1 MRPFAFLTL
10 AALAVVAP
18 LAAAD
23 AIGDVARRAAE
34 TYEVRLQKATEE
46 LNATRQRILQQQQP
60 LAETTRKLEEQ
71 ITALE
76 SEILDLQTLD
86 AQKVERKQ
94 QLTRDSG
101 NLHKTVSY
109 LTSLAQD
116 TLKTAGDSLL
126 PGEGPRHAESLQ
138 LLQQKVEQQ
147 GRAADLAGSI
157 ETVEFMVGRTRRQLG
172 GYAATG
178 TALIGED
185 NRLVPGTFAFVGPEA
200 FFRADSGVAGTVR
213 TREGGVAATYPLADW
228 KPADSAAFVSGVP
241 GTMHADPSG
250 GKALRLREITGSV
263 WQHIERGGLVSYVI
277 LAVGAL
283 TIVLIIQKLIDLRR
297 YAIDTGPVVE
307 RALDA
312 ARRGAKPE
320 LEAIVGAMKRTT
332 RDLFTAGL
340 RNLDKPKSILEE
352 HLFART
358 LESRLHLERRLPLL
372 AVIATAAPLLGLLG
386 TVMGMVKTFA
396 LITVFG
402 TGNAGKL
409 SAGISEV
416 LVATELGLMVAIPAL
431 VVHGFLSHRIQK
443 NLSLLDR
450 YAIEFLTA
458 AEEAKAGTTS
468 DAYAAR

>member
-1 MRPFAFLTL
+1 MKTAFLSTL
-10 AALAVVAP
+10 AVLLAVAP
-18 LAAAD
+18 AGAAD
-23 AIGDVARRAAE
+23 AVADVARRAAE
-34 TYEVRLQKATEE
+34 TYELRLQQATEE
-46 LNATRQRILQQQQP
+46 LNATRQRILRQQQP

-71 ITALE
+71 VTALE
-76 SEILDLQTLD
+76 SEIIDLQTLD

-94 QLTRDSG
+94 QLTREAS

-109 LTSLAQD
+109 LTTLTQD
-116 TLKTAGDSLL
+116 TLKTANDSLL
-126 PGEGPRHAESLQ
+126 PGEAPLYSEALQ
-138 LLQQKVEQQ
+138 LMQQKVEQQ
-147 GRAADLAGSI
+147 GRGTDLAGSL
-157 ETVEFMVGRTRRQLG
+157 ETVEFMLKRTRQQLG
-172 GYAATG
+172 GYAAAG
-178 TALIGED
+178 TALIGDD
-185 NRLVPGTFAFVGPEA
+185 NRLVAGTFAFVGPES

-213 TREGGVAATYPLADW
+213 TREGGVAATHPLPDW
-228 KPADSAAFVSGVP
+228 KPADAAAFVSGAG
-241 GTMHADPSG
+241 GTMFGDPSG
-250 GKALRLREITGSV
+250 GKALRLHEITGSV

-277 LAVGAL
+277 LAVGVL
-283 TIVLIIQKLIDLRR
+283 TILLIIQKLIDIRR
-297 YAIDTGPVVE
+297 YGIDTGPVIE
-307 RALDA
+307 RALDDT
-312 ARRGAKPE
+312 RRGAKPE

-340 RNLDKPKSILEE
+340 RNMDKPKSILEE

-358 LESRLHLERRLPLL
+358 LESRLQLERRLPLL

-458 AEEAKAGTTS
+458 SEEAKAGTASET
-468 DAYAAR
+468 YAA